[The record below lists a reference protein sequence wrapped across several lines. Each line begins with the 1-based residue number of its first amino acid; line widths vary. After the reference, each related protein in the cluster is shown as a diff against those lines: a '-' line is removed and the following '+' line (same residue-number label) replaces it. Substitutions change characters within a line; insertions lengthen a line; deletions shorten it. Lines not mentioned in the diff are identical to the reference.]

1 MAEDVKKKLKRF
13 GLSGLN
19 KPKRSPSGKKSH
31 IVAERDGGKVRIIRF
46 GERGARTAGKPKAGE
61 SARMKAK
68 RKSCKARPRK
78 NIATGQTSTAY
89 WATKVQW

>member
-31 IVAERDGGKVRIIRF
+31 IVAVRCDGKVRIIRF
-46 GERGARTAGKPKAGE
+46 GERGRLPLASQSLGRALA
-61 SARMKAK
+61 
-68 RKSCKARPRK
+68 
-78 NIATGQTSTAY
+78 
-89 WATKVQW
+89 